1 MAVNISIEFA
11 KKCLVQMPN
20 WRSIGGRFGSMVC
33 IARTMLLDVVLTACG
48 VFSKA
53 EQDPDV
59 LCSADQWTPFGN
71 PVASDC
77 EVATLSRL
85 KERELNI

>member
-1 MAVNISIEFA
+1 
-11 KKCLVQMPN
+11 
-20 WRSIGGRFGSMVC
+20 
-33 IARTMLLDVVLTACG
+33 MLLDVVLTACG